1 MTVNEDT
8 YCKNIYVF
16 RSWCCCCS
24 SLKFCVAPKL
34 EKMKVSFIKNNINVN
49 SVSLFTSNIDEAD
62 PSGVW
67 KCIHSSTLLA
77 QSGEKL

>member
-1 MTVNEDT
+1 
-8 YCKNIYVF
+8 
-16 RSWCCCCS
+16 
-24 SLKFCVAPKL
+24 
-34 EKMKVSFIKNNINVN
+34 MKVSFIKNNINVN